1 MVNRARHY
9 EIVVPRFRTHSRNQK
24 MTVAAMQMA
33 EKQVWAQRSY
43 RVAMRRQSF
52 RRPKVFSMR
61 WGWRYKVL
69 SYSITVLRFLRGGM
83 QGAMP
88 LAASAARKPSL
99 S

>member
-1 MVNRARHY
+1 
-9 EIVVPRFRTHSRNQK
+9 
-24 MTVAAMQMA
+24 
-33 EKQVWAQRSY
+33 
-43 RVAMRRQSF
+43 MRRQSF